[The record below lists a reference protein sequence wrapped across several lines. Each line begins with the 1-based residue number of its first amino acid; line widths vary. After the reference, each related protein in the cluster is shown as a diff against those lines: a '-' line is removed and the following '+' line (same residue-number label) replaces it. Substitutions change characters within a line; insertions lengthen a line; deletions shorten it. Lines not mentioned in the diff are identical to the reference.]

1 MHFNDR
7 ILAVDDNADNL
18 LVIKELLEPDYT
30 VLCVESG
37 EEAIT
42 RAPDF
47 RPNLVLLDMM
57 MLGLN
62 GKQTCHRLRA
72 MPELRGTKIV
82 MLSARTALNDR
93 LASYNAGAV
102 DYITKPFDH
111 QEVLA
116 KVRAWMQMAYQQQ
129 IDDIWREAEE
139 TREAVGL
146 ALTTLVG
153 FRDTETGDHLF
164 RMRWYSQALAEQ
176 LAITGAYQA
185 EIDEAFLR
193 HLYRASPLHD
203 IGKVGIPD
211 AILRKA
217 GPLTAAEFETIKQ
230 HTVIGSE
237 VLAQATAQMSHAD
250 FLPMAVEIARH
261 HHERF
266 DGKGYPD
273 GLAGLTIPL
282 AARIVSVADVFDA
295 LTSER
300 VYKRAFSVEQAAQ
313 TVIENAGTQF
323 DPEVVA
329 AFRLRLDDFAQ
340 ACSRFADR
348 HNAPLDDRIGDLPGS
363 DAVRD
368 PADHVEYTASLG
380 EATYELENEDSTS
393 GVTCHASFK

>member
-18 LVIKELLEPDYT
+18 LVLKELLGADYT

-37 EEAIT
+37 EEAIK

-62 GKQTCHRLRA
+62 GKQTCHRLRVL
-72 MPELRGTKIV
+72 PELKDTKIV

-93 LASYNAGAV
+93 LASYDAGAV

-129 IDDIWREAEE
+129 VDEIWREAEE
-139 TREAVGL
+139 TREVVGL

-176 LAITGAYQA
+176 LAITGPYQT

-203 IGKVGIPD
+203 IGKIGISD
-211 AILRKA
+211 AILRKP
-217 GPLTAAEFETIKQ
+217 GPLTPSEFETIKQ

-237 VLAQATAQMSHAD
+237 VLSQAMAQMSHAD
-250 FLPMAVEIARH
+250 YLQMAVKIARH

-266 DGKGYPD
+266 DGTGYPD
-273 GLAGLTIPL
+273 GLAGTTIPL
-282 AARIVSVADVFDA
+282 AARIVAVADVFDA

-300 VYKRAFSVEQAAQ
+300 VYKRAVSVEQAARIISDN
-313 TVIENAGTQF
+313 TGTQF
-323 DPEVVA
+323 DPEIVA

-340 ACSRFADR
+340 ACSRFSDRSAAD
-348 HNAPLDDRIGDLPGS
+348 DDMVGKSPKEGAFPDH
-363 DAVRD
+363 
-368 PADHVEYTASLG
+368 ADHAEYATDLSESTCDIEMAETVPG
-380 EATYELENEDSTS
+380 EA
-393 GVTCHASFK
+393 CHASFQ